1 MKIQESAVQLTA
13 SHEASRTQTL
23 EIDSQIGFRQL
34 FNQLAVDKENNQ
46 EDDQLAALER
56 VQLLLK
62 SLLDTIMAALDG
74 KKCRENFAATEA
86 MPVDQGQLQ
95 AASGGGREIS
105 WQRSIKETLCESE
118 KTTVCGKGQV
128 KTADGRAIEFQYELA
143 MAREFSS
150 EKSFQESGVIKLKD
164 PLMLSFNG
172 KACELT
178 KECIQFDLNAD
189 GVLEEIPGLGKG
201 TGFLVFDRNANGKA
215 DDGSELFGVASGN
228 GFADLAKLDAD
239 HNGWI
244 DESDPAYQQL
254 AVWSG
259 EGFSSLTQRGVG
271 ALSTATVH
279 APFSLKTSANELL
292 GQIREAGFY
301 LTEAGE
307 VGHLQQVDLAVSDSP
322 PGKKHPDQRQ
332 ELAA

>member
-34 FNQLAVDKENNQ
+34 FNKMALDT
-46 EDDQLAALER
+46 EDDQVAALER
-56 VQLLLK
+56 VQQLLK
-62 SLLDTIMAALDG
+62 SLLDAIIAAMDG
-74 KKCRENFAATEA
+74 KKCTENFAATEA
-86 MPVDQGQLQ
+86 MPVDPGQIQ
-95 AASGGGREIS
+95 AASAGGRELS
-105 WQRSIKETLCESE
+105 WQRSIKEMVCESE
-118 KTTVCGKGQV
+118 KTTVCGKGQL

-150 EKSFQESGVIKLKD
+150 ETSTQESGVIKLKD

-178 KECIQFDLNAD
+178 KDRIQFDLNAD
-189 GVLEEIPGLGKG
+189 GTLEEIPGLGAG

-228 GFADLAKLDAD
+228 GFADLAKLDTD

-259 EGFSSLTQRGVG
+259 ERFDSLTQRGVG

-292 GQIREAGFY
+292 GQIQAAGFY

-322 PGKKHPDQRQ
+322 AGQKHPAQRQ

>member
-23 EIDSQIGFRQL
+23 EIDSQIGFRQM
-34 FNQLAVDKENNQ
+34 FNKLAVDAK
-46 EDDQLAALER
+46 DDQAAELQR
-56 VQLLLK
+56 VQMLLQ
-62 SLLDTIMAALDG
+62 SLLDAIIAAIDG
-74 KKCRENFAATEA
+74 KKCEEKFAATDTA
-86 MPVDQGQLQ
+86 PTVQSQVQ
-95 AASGGGREIS
+95 AESGGGREIS

-150 EKSFQESGVIKLKD
+150 EQSMQESGVIKLKD

-178 KECIQFDLNAD
+178 KAWIQFDLNAD

-259 EGFSSLTQRGVG
+259 DGFSSLTQRGVG

>member
-1 MKIQESAVQLTA
+1 MKIQESTVQLTA

-34 FNQLAVDKENNQ
+34 LNKLAVDS
-46 EDDQLAALER
+46 EDDQAAALQR
-56 VQLLLK
+56 VQMLLQ
-62 SLLDTIMAALDG
+62 SLLDAIMAALDG
-74 KKCRENFAATEA
+74 KKCEENFAASDVVPVELGKAEA
-86 MPVDQGQLQ
+86 
-95 AASGGGREIS
+95 AAGGDREIS
-105 WQRSIKETLCESE
+105 WQRNIKETVCESE
-118 KTTVCGKGQV
+118 KTTVCGKGKV
-128 KTADGRAIEFQYELA
+128 MTADGRAIEFQYALA
-143 MAREFSS
+143 MEREFSS
-150 EKSFQESGVIKLKD
+150 EKSLQESGVIKLKD
-164 PLMLSFNG
+164 PLMLSFTG

-178 KECIQFDLNAD
+178 KECIKFDLNAD
-189 GVLEEIPGLGKG
+189 GTLEEIPGLGAG
-201 TGFLVFDRNANGKA
+201 TGFLVLDRNGNGKV

-228 GFADLAKLDAD
+228 GFADLARLDAD
-239 HNGWI
+239 RNGWI

-292 GQIREAGFY
+292 GQIRDVGFY

-322 PGKKHPDQRQ
+322 AGQKHPDQRQ

>member
-1 MKIQESAVQLTA
+1 MKIQESMVQLTA
-13 SHEASRTQTL
+13 SHEATRTQTL
-23 EIDSQIGFRQL
+23 EITSEIGFRKL
-34 FNQLAVDKENNQ
+34 FDKMALDAD
-46 EDDQLAALER
+46 DDQAAALQR
-56 VQLLLK
+56 VQMLLQ
-62 SLLDTIMAALDG
+62 SLLDAIIAALDG
-74 KKCRENFAATEA
+74 KKCGENFAACNSVPVEPGKAEA
-86 MPVDQGQLQ
+86 
-95 AASGGGREIS
+95 AAGGDREIS
-105 WQRSIKETLCESE
+105 WQRNIREMICESE
-118 KTTVCGKGQV
+118 KTTVCGKGKV
-128 KTADGRAIEFQYELA
+128 TTADGRAIEFQYELA

-150 EKSFQESGVIKLKD
+150 EKSLQESGVIKLKD
-164 PLMLSFNG
+164 PLMLSFTG

-178 KECIQFDLNAD
+178 KDCIQFDLNAD

-201 TGFLVFDRNANGKA
+201 TGFLVFDRNGNGKA

-239 HNGWI
+239 RNGWI

-259 EGFSSLTQRGVG
+259 EGFSSLVQRGVG

-279 APFSLKTSANELL
+279 APFSLKTNTNELL
-292 GQIREAGFY
+292 GQIQAAGFY

-307 VGHLQQVDLAVSDSP
+307 VGHMQQVDLAVSDIP
-322 PGKKHPDQRQ
+322 AGHKHPAQRQ